1 MEFLK
6 ALASCSM
13 MLFSIIDIVGNT
25 PIIMNFKSRGS
36 LINSKKIVLVAL
48 GIFLSFL
55 FLGQSIL
62 DIIGIDV
69 SSFSVAGSI
78 VLFFI
83 ALELIL
89 GIEIHK
95 VGEDVQPSVVP
106 IAFPLIAGP
115 GSLTALIT
123 LRTTYDIEVIILS
136 LIINMLITYY
146 VIERSDFIS
155 NKIGQNGLNVLKKV
169 FGIVLLAF
177 AVKLF
182 ASNAYQLFNYKKI

>member
-1 MEFLK
+1 MI
-6 ALASCSM
+6 
-13 MLFSIIDIVGNT
+13 LFTIIDIVGNM

-36 LINSKKIVLVAL
+36 VIYSKKIVLVAL

-69 SSFSVAGSI
+69 NSFSVAGSI

-89 GIEIHK
+89 DIEIHK
-95 VGEDVQPSVVP
+95 SGEDTQPSIVP
-106 IAFPLIAGP
+106 IAFPLVAGP
-115 GSLTALIT
+115 GALTALIS
-123 LRTTYDIEVIILS
+123 LRAAYDIEVIILA
-136 LIINMLITYY
+136 LLLNMLVVYF
-146 VIERSDFIS
+146 VIERSDIITK
-155 NKIGQNGLNVLKKV
+155 KIGQGGLNVVKKV
-169 FGIVLLAF
+169 FGIILLAF

-182 ASNAYQLFNYKKI
+182 AANAYELFKPNS

>member
-1 MEFLK
+1 MEFIKSLT
-6 ALASCSM
+6 SCFM
-13 MLFSIIDIVGNT
+13 ILFSIIDIVGNT

-36 LINSKKIVLVAL
+36 IIDSKKIVLVAL

-55 FLGQSIL
+55 FLGQSIF

-69 SSFSVAGSI
+69 NSFSVAGSI

-89 GIEIHK
+89 GIEIHRS
-95 VGEDVQPSVVP
+95 GEDVQPSIVP

-115 GSLTALIT
+115 GALTALIS
-123 LRTTYDIEVIILS
+123 LRTAYDIEVIILA
-136 LIINMLITYY
+136 LLLNMLVAYF
-146 VIERSDFIS
+146 VIGRSDVITK
-155 NKIGQNGLNVLKKV
+155 KIGQVGLNVVKKV

-182 ASNAYQLFNYKKI
+182 AANAYELFKPNQ

>member
-1 MEFLK
+1 MEFIK
-6 ALASCSM
+6 ALTSCFM
-13 MLFSIIDIVGNT
+13 ILFSIIDIVGNT

-36 LINSKKIVLVAL
+36 VIDSKKIVLVAL

-69 SSFSVAGSI
+69 NSFSVAGSI

-89 GIEIHK
+89 GIEIHR
-95 VGEDVQPSVVP
+95 GEDVVQPSIVP

-115 GSLTALIT
+115 GALTALIS
-123 LRTTYDIEVIILS
+123 LRTAYDIDVIILA
-136 LIINMLITYY
+136 LLLNMLVTYF
-146 VIERSDFIS
+146 VIKRSDVITK
-155 NKIGQNGLNVLKKV
+155 KIGKDGLNVVKKV
-169 FGIVLLAF
+169 FGIILLAF

-182 ASNAYQLFNYKKI
+182 AANAYELFKPKP